1 MKLFSFKYFDVYY
14 DEKYK
19 LLEYKWKVNSENMT
33 EKEYMESVK
42 QLLGIIKTYEPRF
55 ILANIEEQSFI
66 LNEGL
71 QDWLEKN
78 ILLELEKYGVEK
90 FAVVKSKSLF
100 VNLSYQQAF
109 NNAMVYVEFFNDKD
123 AAINWLINNELGEK
137 EIIKIDSI

>member
-1 MKLFSFKYFDVYY
+1 
-14 DEKYK
+14 
-19 LLEYKWKVNSENMT
+19 MT